1 MINKPIPYG
10 HQHINDEDVQAVI
23 AALKSDYMTQGPLI
37 GQFEK

>member
-23 AALKSDYMTQGPLI
+23 AGFKVRLYDPRAR
-37 GQFEK
+37 